1 MRVIAELTTK
11 AVVRRFEFNFNEL
24 RWFLNAIYQ
33 YYAKKG
39 GLTYGAYETDMADLE
54 TFR

>member
-1 MRVIAELTTK
+1 MRVNAELTTK

-33 YYAKKG
+33 YYAKRG
-39 GLTYGAYETDMADLE
+39 ALTYGAYEPVMVDLE